1 MADDVRLAEA
11 VKATARRAGA
21 DLVGIAAIG
30 RFDNAPPELNPR
42 AIMSATRSVIAIGLR
57 ILRGTLKTIEDGTYW
72 QGYNCSSYQH
82 LNEVAA
88 PRILREV
95 VLLLEDHGYT
105 SVPVHNPF
113 GADMGRPVR
122 AGGVRPDGHISL
134 RMVGCAAGLGE
145 LGRSKLFLSPQF
157 GPRQRMFAVVTDA
170 PLASDPLFT
179 GSICADC
186 GACARAC
193 PAGAI
198 GDARSVEL
206 PIESRVFRHAP
217 FNCDAC
223 VPVHQGWDPQY
234 SPFLDENS
242 SRENP
247 PGYYRFLDHRFRHRS
262 ICGGRGCMRAC
273 IDHLEKTGRITAKY
287 AAPMIEGEQ
296 WRIGQEAENSER

>member
-1 MADDVRLAEA
+1 MTDDNIHLSES
-11 VKATARRAGA
+11 VKSIARQAGA
-21 DLVGIAAIG
+21 DLVGIAPIA

-42 AIMSATRSVIAIGLR
+42 TIFQATRSVIAVGLR
-57 ILRGTLKTIEDGTYW
+57 ILRGTLKSIEDGTYW
-72 QGYNCSSYQH
+72 QGYNCSSYQY
-82 LNEVAA
+82 LNEIAA
-88 PRILREV
+88 PRVLRAI
-95 VLLLEDHGYT
+95 VLLLEDAGYT
-105 SVPVHNPF
+105 SVPVHTPF

-170 PLASDPLFT
+170 PLAGDPLFA
-179 GSICADC
+179 GSICDDC
-186 GACARAC
+186 RACERAC

-198 GDARSVEL
+198 GAERSVRL
-206 PIESRVFRHAP
+206 PIDGRVFSHAP
-217 FNCDAC
+217 FDPNAC
-223 VPVHQGWDPQY
+223 VPVHQGWDPKY
-234 SPFLDENS
+234 SPFLDANS

-273 IDHLEKTGRITAKY
+273 IGHLEKTGRISAKY
-287 AAPMIEGEQ
+287 ELPMIEGEQ
-296 WRIGQEAENSER
+296 WKMEG